1 MIAEDKLAVLDTNVL
16 VHLARGRAAGR
27 FVDEAL
33 GLSKRPERP
42 LISVVTIGEIFSLAE
57 QWNWGSG
64 KKDQLTALLKNVV
77 HVPVHPMVVRRF
89 AELDSFLIRSGRRI
103 QQNDVWIAA
112 TASVLGGVLVTTDKD
127 FNALAEAALI
137 ELCFVDPVS
146 LPKD

>member
-1 MIAEDKLAVLDTNVL
+1 
-16 VHLARGRAAGR
+16 
-27 FVDEAL
+27 
-33 GLSKRPERP
+33 
-42 LISVVTIGEIFSLAE
+42 VVTIGEIFSLAE
-57 QWNWGSG
+57 QWNWGSP

-137 ELCFVDPVS
+137 ELCFVEPTS
-146 LPKD
+146 LPKG